1 MLRADSHGID
11 LSLALFKAFISN
23 LEEAKT
29 LSEESSQVTAWERR
43 A

>member
-29 LSEESSQVTAWERR
+29 LSEESSQVTAWERH